1 MLRRVA
7 SPFRRFNQDTII
19 SLDIITDT
27 IIRSLPMTPPKNPVP
42 IPAFGYVLK
51 DTAKMYVQRFEE
63 RARELGLTLP
73 QCRALVYLSRSE
85 GLCQAELAGFAEI
98 DPMTMVR
105 ILDRM
110 ELDGWVER
118 RPDPKD
124 RRARCLHLKP
134 KSKLVLEA
142 IDRLSSATRDEA
154 LAGFSQQEADQ
165 LMAALEKV
173 RRNIASLHPV
183 AEPAL
188 ATPRKKTARSRA
200 GA

>member
-1 MLRRVA
+1 
-7 SPFRRFNQDTII
+7 
-19 SLDIITDT
+19 
-27 IIRSLPMTPPKNPVP
+27 MTSPKNPIA

-51 DTAKMYVQRFEE
+51 DTAKLYVQRFEE

-118 RPDPKD
+118 RPDPND
-124 RRARCLHLKP
+124 RRARSLHLKP
-134 KSKLVLEA
+134 KSKPLLEA

-154 LAGFSQQEADQ
+154 LVGFSKQEADQ

-173 RRNIASLHPV
+173 RRNIASLHPLPESAV
-183 AEPAL
+183 AA
-188 ATPRKKTARSRA
+188 PRKKNARSRA
-200 GA
+200 GG